1 MKKKADY
8 SEGCS
13 GFTNP
18 EQINSGFEIRRC
30 QPNALSDCKSERAL
44 GWQRQAIGGVL
55 LTLVSIFNSSSIP
68 LRSASG
74 NPKQPN
80 ILFIFTDDQRYNTIR
95 ALGDP
100 VVITPHLDSLVR
112 AGTTFTHAYNMGAWH
127 GAVCVASRAM
137 LVTGLS
143 VWKAQQAEKNFSPLV
158 AANGFWSQQLKKAG
172 YETYMTGKW
181 HVNTN
186 VTKLF
191 DHVIHDR
198 PGMPNQSPAGYNR
211 PLSPQD
217 TTWRPWAEEYGG
229 FWKGGKHWSEVLAD
243 DAVGFLKEASQREA
257 PFFMYLAFNAPH
269 DPRQSPKKFV
279 DMYPLDKIKLPVSY
293 QTEYPYKDSIG
304 CGKDLRDEQLA
315 PFPRT
320 PYAVKK
326 NIQEYYA
333 SITHLDTQIGRIL
346 QALAQSGKLDNTY
359 IFFTADHGL
368 SVGHH
373 GLLGKQSQFD
383 HSVRSPLVVVGP
395 TIPKNGKRDQQVYL
409 QDVMATTYDLI
420 GIPKPAHVYF
430 NSLLP
435 LIKRKKSASAY
446 PEIYG
451 SYMDL
456 QRMVRTDQY
465 KLIVYPKIAKLLLF
479 DLKKDP
485 AEMHDVAGQAA
496 YRAVLQ
502 DMKTRL
508 IRQQKEL
515 NDTLDLG
522 TLLTKL

>member
-1 MKKKADY
+1 MFYKNEYKNRFRSIKIQLWIGLIAGFALLTSSRISVDPKKAA
-8 SEGCS
+8 
-13 GFTNP
+13 P
-18 EQINSGFEIRRC
+18 R
-30 QPNALSDCKSERAL
+30 K
-44 GWQRQAIGGVL
+44 
-55 LTLVSIFNSSSIP
+55 
-68 LRSASG
+68 
-74 NPKQPN
+74 PN

-100 VVITPHLDSLVR
+100 VVITPTLDSLVR

-137 LVTGLS
+137 LVTGLP
-143 VWKAQQAEKNFSPLV
+143 VWKAQQAEKNFSALV
-158 AANGFWSQQLKKAG
+158 NADGFWSQQLKKAG

-181 HVNTN
+181 HVNTD
-186 VTKLF
+186 VKRLF
-191 DHVIHDR
+191 DHVTHER
-198 PGMPNQSPAGYNR
+198 PGMPNQNPAGYNR
-211 PLSPQD
+211 PLSRQD
-217 TTWRPWAEEYGG
+217 TTWQPWDEEYGG

-243 DAVGFLKEASQREA
+243 DAVGYLKKASQKDA

-269 DPRQSPKKFV
+269 DPRQSPKKYV
-279 DMYPLDKIKLPVSY
+279 DLYPLDKIKLPVSY
-293 QTEYPYKDSIG
+293 LDEYPYKDAMG

-333 SITHLDTQIGRIL
+333 SISHLDAQIGKIL
-346 QALAQSGKLDNTY
+346 RALAQTGKLDNTY

-383 HSVRSPLVVVGP
+383 HSVRAPLVVVGP
-395 TIPKNGKRDQQVYL
+395 TIPKGEKREQQVYL
-409 QDVMATTYDLI
+409 QDIMATTYDLVS
-420 GIPKPAHVYF
+420 IPKPAHVYF

-435 LIKRKKSASAY
+435 LIKNKKAAGVY

-456 QRMVRTDQY
+456 QRMVRTDRY
-465 KLIVYPKIAKLLLF
+465 KLIVYPKAPKILLF
-479 DLKKDP
+479 DIRKDP
-485 AEMHDVAGQAA
+485 HEMQDLASQAA
-496 YRAVLQ
+496 YKTVLQ
-502 DMKTRL
+502 DLKNRL
-508 IRQQKEL
+508 IQQQRQL
-515 NDTLDLG
+515 GDTLNIAPVLNSI
-522 TLLTKL
+522 